1 MTPAAVAQ
9 DTACSEERPPK
20 TMATV
25 GLRFGASVGSLI
37 GTSLGCGLELSV
49 SLIACDPKP
58 DTRPTANTAS
68 RYAYAE
74 RVDVNHE
81 GLAPASI
88 LVSAG
93 RQPRV
98 PGAGLNAPLELS
110 STYIADGPVNYARAG
125 NPTWTA
131 FEEALGALEGGSALV
146 FSSGM
151 AAIADALSLVSQ
163 GSVIVAPIHA
173 YSGTGLLLESLE
185 KTGRGVV
192 RRVDITN
199 AAPVIAAWEGADLL
213 WAESPT
219 NPMLEVADLPLLFDA
234 AHAVGAIALCDNTFA
249 TPLVQQPLSMGA
261 DVVVHSV
268 TKYLAGHS
276 DVILGATVT
285 ADTDRG
291 RKLQGA
297 LAQHRLIHGAI
308 AGPMETWLALRG
320 MRTMHLRVERS
331 SANAAELANR
341 LSGHRALQRLR
352 YPGFGSIIAIEVHG
366 GLQGAETVAARV
378 RLWTHA
384 TSLGGVESLIER
396 RRRHPSEAL
405 TVPENLLRLSV
416 GVEDIEDLWRDLQSA
431 LAEVIP
437 PG

>member
-1 MTPAAVAQ
+1 M
-9 DTACSEERPPK
+9 
-20 TMATV
+20 
-25 GLRFGASVGSLI
+25 GLRGDASVDSG
-37 GTSLGCGLELSV
+37 LGWSV
-49 SLIACDPKP
+49 SVIACDPISRQACDP
-58 DTRPTANTAS
+58 ISRPTTDREGREPLALA
-68 RYAYAE
+68 RYTWPYPE
-74 RVDVNHE
+74 QVDTNDE

-93 RQPRV
+93 RQPRI

-110 STYIADGPVNYARAG
+110 STYVAGGPVDYARGG

-131 FEEALGALEGGSALV
+131 FEETLGALEGGSALV

-151 AAIADALSLVSQ
+151 AAIAAAVSVAPQ
-163 GSVIVAPIHA
+163 GAIIVAPTHA
-173 YSGTGLLLESLE
+173 YSGTGAILESLE
-185 KTGRGVV
+185 TLERCII
-192 RRVDITN
+192 RRVDISDT
-199 AAPVIAAWEGADLL
+199 AAVIAALEGADVL

-219 NPMLEVADLPLLFDA
+219 NPMLEVADLPRLFEA

-276 DVILGATVT
+276 DVVLGATVT
-285 ADTDRG
+285 ANSDRG
-291 RKLQGA
+291 RRFHEA
-297 LAQHRLIHGAI
+297 LAQHRLLHGAI

-331 SANAAELANR
+331 SANAAAIAAR
-341 LSGHRALQRLR
+341 LQGHPALERLR

-366 GLQGAETVAARV
+366 GLQGAETVAAQV

-396 RRRHPSEAL
+396 RRRHPAEPS

-416 GVEDIEDLWRDLQSA
+416 GIEDIEDLWRDLEAA
-431 LAEVIP
+431 LAHVIP
-437 PG
+437 SC

>member
-1 MTPAAVAQ
+1 M
-9 DTACSEERPPK
+9 DTNDG
-20 TMATV
+20 V
-25 GLRFGASVGSLI
+25 
-37 GTSLGCGLELSV
+37 
-49 SLIACDPKP
+49 
-58 DTRPTANTAS
+58 
-68 RYAYAE
+68 
-74 RVDVNHE
+74 
-81 GLAPASI
+81 LAPATI

-93 RQPRV
+93 RQPRI
-98 PGAGLNAPLELS
+98 PGAGVNAPLEFS
-110 STYIADGPVNYARAG
+110 STYVADGPVDYARAG

-131 FEEALGALEGGSALV
+131 FEEALGALEGGSALI

-151 AAIADALSLVSQ
+151 AAIAAALSLAPP
-163 GSVIVAPIHA
+163 GAVIVAPTHA
-173 YSGTGLLLESLE
+173 YSGTSAILASLV
-185 KTGRGVV
+185 KAGRATL
-192 RRVDITN
+192 RTVDISDTS
-199 AAPVIAAWEGADLL
+199 AVIAALEGADVL

-219 NPMLEVADLPLLFDA
+219 NPMLEVADLRRLFEA
-234 AHAVGAIALCDNTFA
+234 AHAVGAVALCDNTFA

-285 ADTDRG
+285 SGSDRG
-291 RKLQGA
+291 RTFQEA
-297 LAQHRLIHGAI
+297 LTQHRLLHGAI

-331 SANAAELANR
+331 SANAAVLATR
-341 LSGHRALQRLR
+341 LQGHPALERLR

-396 RRRHPSEAL
+396 RRRHPGEAS

-416 GVEDIEDLWRDLQSA
+416 GVEDIEDLWRDLEAA
-431 LAEVIP
+431 LAHVIP
-437 PG
+437 SG

>member
-1 MTPAAVAQ
+1 
-9 DTACSEERPPK
+9 
-20 TMATV
+20 
-25 GLRFGASVGSLI
+25 
-37 GTSLGCGLELSV
+37 
-49 SLIACDPKP
+49 
-58 DTRPTANTAS
+58 
-68 RYAYAE
+68 
-74 RVDVNHE
+74 VDANHE

-110 STYIADGPVNYARAG
+110 STYVADGPVNYARGG

-151 AAIADALSLVSQ
+151 AAIAAALSLTPE
-163 GSVIVAPIHA
+163 GSIVVAPTHA
-173 YSGTGLLLESLE
+173 YSGTGLILESLE
-185 KTGRGVV
+185 KAGRVIV
-192 RRVDITN
+192 RRVDISD
-199 AAPVIAAWEGADLL
+199 AAAVVAALEGANLL

-219 NPMLEVADLPLLFDA
+219 NPMLEVADLPRLFEA
-234 AHAVGAIALCDNTFA
+234 AHAVDAIALCDNTFA

-291 RKLQGA
+291 RRLQGA
-297 LAQHRLIHGAI
+297 LAEHRLLHGAI

-331 SANAAELANR
+331 SANAADLAAR
-341 LSGHRALQRLR
+341 LQDHAAVERVR

-366 GLQGAETVAARV
+366 GSEGAETVAAQV

-396 RRRHPSEAL
+396 RRRHASEAS

-416 GVEDIEDLWRDLQSA
+416 GVEDIEDLWRDLDAA
-431 LAEVIP
+431 LTCVTPA
-437 PG
+437 G

>member
-1 MTPAAVAQ
+1 M
-9 DTACSEERPPK
+9 
-20 TMATV
+20 
-25 GLRFGASVGSLI
+25 
-37 GTSLGCGLELSV
+37 
-49 SLIACDPKP
+49 DP
-58 DTRPTANTAS
+58 R
-68 RYAYAE
+68 
-74 RVDVNHE
+74 HE

-110 STYIADGPVNYARAG
+110 STYVADGPFNYARAG

-151 AAIADALSLVSQ
+151 AAIAAALSTAVE
-163 GSVIVAPIHA
+163 GAVIVAPTHA
-173 YSGTGLLLESLE
+173 YNTTGLILESLE
-185 KTGRGVV
+185 KAGRVIV
-192 RRVDITN
+192 RRVDISDT
-199 AAPVIAAWEGADLL
+199 AAVVAALQGADIL

-219 NPMLEVADLPLLFDA
+219 NPMLEVADLPRIFDA
-234 AHAVGAIALCDNTFA
+234 AHGVDAVVMCDNTFA
-249 TPLVQQPLSMGA
+249 TPLLQQPLSMGA
-261 DVVVHSV
+261 DLVVHSV
-268 TKYLAGHS
+268 TKYLAGHA

-291 RKLQGA
+291 RELHGA

-331 SANAAELANR
+331 GANAAAIAAR
-341 LSGHRALQRLR
+341 LENHPAVQRVR

-366 GLQGAETVAARV
+366 GPEGAETIAANV

-396 RRRHPSEAL
+396 RRRHGSEPL

-416 GVEDIEDLWRDLQSA
+416 GVEDVEDLWRDLAQA
-431 LAEVIP
+431 LAHVNP
-437 PG
+437 AG

>member
-1 MTPAAVAQ
+1 V
-9 DTACSEERPPK
+9 DTNDEA
-20 TMATV
+20 
-25 GLRFGASVGSLI
+25 
-37 GTSLGCGLELSV
+37 
-49 SLIACDPKP
+49 
-58 DTRPTANTAS
+58 
-68 RYAYAE
+68 
-74 RVDVNHE
+74 
-81 GLAPASI
+81 LAPASI

-93 RQPRV
+93 RQPRT
-98 PGAGLNAPLELS
+98 PGAGLNAPLEFS
-110 STYIADGPVNYARAG
+110 STYVADGPVDYARCG

-151 AAIADALSLVSQ
+151 AAIAAALSLAPQ
-163 GSVIVAPIHA
+163 RAIIVAPTHA
-173 YSGTGLLLESLE
+173 YSGTGAILETLESVE
-185 KTGRGVV
+185 RVTV
-192 RRVDITN
+192 RRVDISDTVAVT
-199 AAPVIAAWEGADLL
+199 AALDGADVL

-219 NPMLEVADLPLLFDA
+219 NPMLEVADLPRLFEA
-234 AHAVGAIALCDNTFA
+234 AHAVGAVALCDNTFA

-285 ADTDRG
+285 AKSDSG
-291 RKLQGA
+291 RRFQEA
-297 LAQHRLIHGAI
+297 LAQHRLLHGAI

-331 SANAAELANR
+331 SANAAMLAAR
-341 LSGHRALQRLR
+341 LRSHPAVERLR

-366 GLQGAETVAARV
+366 GIQGAESVASQV

-396 RRRHPSEAL
+396 RRRHPAEPP
-405 TVPENLLRLSV
+405 TVPDSLLRLSV
-416 GVEDIEDLWRDLQSA
+416 GIEDIEDLWRDLDGA
-431 LAEVIP
+431 LTQVTP
-437 PG
+437 